1 MRLLPQWGSGQ
12 AEEAAA
18 LQQRVNALR
27 SALNSCKGVAR
38 TCAHYHYTTL
48 AAAVAVGLTVGFVL
62 GVYREPLAHSA
73 RSLTATIGLA
83 TAPFEKAQA
92 AYRQGDLAAAERLA
106 GPLAEEGDARAQSLL
121 GLIHLRRRGG
131 PQEDAEAVAWLR
143 RAAEQGD
150 ASAQFGLGVMSE
162 EGRGLPKEP
171 AEAMRW
177 YRLAAERGHAPAQYN
192 LGLWYSKGGEEHD
205 DVSAHMWLNLA
216 AARFGPTD
224 DRYRAAAI
232 RNRDMVEGRMTAEQ
246 VAQARQRARDWTPK

>member
-1 MRLLPQWGSGQ
+1 MD
-12 AEEAAA
+12 
-18 LQQRVNALR
+18 
-27 SALNSCKGVAR
+27 KGVAR
-38 TCAHYHYTTL
+38 TCARYDYITL
-48 AAAVAVGLTVGFVL
+48 AVAVALAVGFVL
-62 GVYREPLAHSA
+62 GVYREPLARSA

-106 GPLAEEGDARAQSLL
+106 RPLAKEGDARAQSLL

-162 EGRGLPKEP
+162 EGRGLPKDP
-171 AEAMRW
+171 AEAVRW

-192 LGLWYSKGGEEHD
+192 LGLWYSQGGESHD

-216 AARFGPTD
+216 AARFGSADT
-224 DRYRAAAI
+224 RYRTAAT
-232 RNRDMVEGRMTAEQ
+232 RSREMVEGRMTAEQ
-246 VAQARQRARDWTPK
+246 IAQARQRARDWTPQSRRSGLGVARQ